1 MTKNDNINMTTPIS
15 DKYQE
20 TYSSFAWNLP
30 TTFNYGRDVIDE
42 WARKTPGHKA
52 LIWCDEAGNTE
63 HFTFADISRLTSQ
76 FANLLISQGV
86 KKGDRVIVMLPR
98 IPHWQI
104 AMVGCIKVGAVPIPC
119 IEMLTEKDIEYRLDN
134 SQAIAVVTTASNVG
148 KYPEGTSIRVRISV
162 GTVPGWIDMD
172 DAVSKSSSDCVC
184 DDTAL
189 EDPAVIYYTSGSTGM
204 PKGVTHASRA
214 LYAWRVCSLFW
225 HELSQNDLMWCTADT
240 GWSKAGT
247 SILWSPWSCG
257 ATVFFYHGRFDAA
270 QRLELIRRFGVTVF
284 CGAAT
289 EFRHIINLDFS
300 RQDLPRLRMA
310 VSAGESVNP
319 EVLRRWQQKT
329 GLPLIEAYGQTET
342 LMTISNYLGSVVKP
356 GSMGRPLPGSAV
368 AILDESGK
376 PLPAGEKGQLA
387 IVMPNPQTMLGY
399 WNDPKRTAATRV
411 HHHGIEYFL
420 TGDMACMDEDGY
432 VFYAGR
438 SDDIISSAGYRI
450 GPMEV
455 ENALLEHPA
464 VLESAVVGSPDP
476 ERGEVVKAFIL
487 LRPGFIPSDD
497 LVTDIQDHVKRVTAP
512 YKYPR
517 LIEFVE
523 ALPKTVTGKLLR
535 RQLRDQE
542 YQGRANPPV

>member
-1 MTKNDNINMTTPIS
+1 MS
-15 DKYQE
+15 DRYLDI
-20 TYSSFAWNLP
+20 YSNFSWRLP
-30 TTFNYGRDVIDE
+30 ATFNYGRDVIDE
-42 WARKTPGHKA
+42 WARKTPDHQA
-52 LIWCDEAGNTE
+52 LIWCDEAGHVET
-63 HFTFADISRLTSQ
+63 FTFADISRLSSQ
-76 FANLLISQGV
+76 FANLLTEQGV

-98 IPHWQI
+98 IPQWQI
-104 AMVGCIKVGAVPIPC
+104 AMIGCVKVGAVPIPC
-119 IEMLTEKDIEYRLDN
+119 IEMLTEKDIGHRLDN
-134 SQAIAVVTTASNVG
+134 SEAIAVVTTASNVG

-162 GTVPGWIDMD
+162 GSAPGWIDMD
-172 DAVSKSSSDCVC
+172 AATKKSSAEFVC
-184 DDTAL
+184 NDTAL
-189 EDPAVIYYTSGSTGM
+189 DDPAVIYYTSGSTGM

-214 LYAWRVCSLFW
+214 LYAWRVCSLYW
-225 HELSQNDLMWCTADT
+225 HELTQEDLMWCTADT

-257 ATVFFYHGRFDAA
+257 STVFFYHGKFDAA

-300 RQDLPRLRMA
+300 RHDLPSLRMA

-319 EVLRRWQQKT
+319 EVLRRWQEKS
-329 GLPLIEAYGQTET
+329 GVPLIEAYGQTET
-342 LMTISNYLGSVVKP
+342 LMTVSNYMGSVVKP
-356 GSMGRPLPGSAV
+356 GSMGRALPGSTV
-368 AILDESGK
+368 AILDDSGK
-376 PLPAGEKGQLA
+376 PVPAGQKGQLA
-387 IVMPNPQTMLGY
+387 VVMPNPQAMLAY
-399 WNDPKRTAATRV
+399 WNDPKRTATTRI
-411 HHHGIEYFL
+411 HDDGIEYFL
-420 TGDMACMDEDGY
+420 TGDMASMDEEGY

-464 VLESAVVGSPDP
+464 VLESAVVGSPDL

-487 LRPGFIPSDD
+487 LRPGVSPSDD
-497 LVTDIQDHVKRVTAP
+497 LIADIQDHVKRVTAP

-517 LIEFVE
+517 LVEFVE

-535 RQLRDQE
+535 RQLRDEE
-542 YQGRANPPV
+542 YQRHAGMAPT